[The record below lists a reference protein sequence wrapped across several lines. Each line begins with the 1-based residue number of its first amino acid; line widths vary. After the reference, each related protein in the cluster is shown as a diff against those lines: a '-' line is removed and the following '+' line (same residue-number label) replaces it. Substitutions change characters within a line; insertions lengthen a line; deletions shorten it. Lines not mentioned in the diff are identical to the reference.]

1 MDRQTLSH
9 LEAKKLLILLTS
21 KEFKTNKPNILHKQ
35 RPVLGIQRS
44 ERTDLGGNKWF
55 SNVYVSL
62 YKPFFLLL
70 GEFA

>member
-44 ERTDLGGNKWF
+44 ERTGLGGNKWF